1 MSKRRYLII
10 RAADPPSCYAELLE
24 YYLVVGFAALIEPL
38 QLVAIYDDVLVVG
51 VPRDA
56 LRRVRA
62 LVALLE
68 GCRTVRVAGTSKK
81 AKAVAASM
89 RRAKRGGTTPP

>member
-10 RAADPPSCYAELLE
+10 RAVDPPSCYAALLE
-24 YYLVVGFAALIEPL
+24 YYLAVGFAALIEPL

-51 VPRDA
+51 VPRDVA
-56 LRRVRA
+56 RRVRA

-89 RRAKRGGTTPP
+89 RRAKRGGTSPP

>member
-24 YYLVVGFAALIEPL
+24 YYLVVGFVALIEPP

-51 VPRDA
+51 VPRDVA
-56 LRRVRA
+56 RRVRA

-89 RRAKRGGTTPP
+89 RRAKRGGTSPP

>member
-10 RAADPPSCYAELLE
+10 RATDPPSCYVELLE
-24 YYLVVGFAALIEPL
+24 YYLVVGFIALVEPL
-38 QLVAIYDDVLVVG
+38 QLVAIYNDVLVVG
-51 VPRDA
+51 VPRDVA
-56 LRRVRA
+56 RRVRA

-89 RRAKRGGTTPP
+89 RKAKRGGTPPP